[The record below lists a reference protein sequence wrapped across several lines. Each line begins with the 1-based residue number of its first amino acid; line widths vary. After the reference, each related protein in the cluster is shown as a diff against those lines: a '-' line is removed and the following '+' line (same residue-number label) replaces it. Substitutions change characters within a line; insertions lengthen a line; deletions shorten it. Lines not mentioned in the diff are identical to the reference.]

1 MEQISI
7 MLIDDH
13 TLIRETWRSMLST
26 IENMKIVAECGD
38 GRLAGELAEKTRPDI
53 VLLDINMEPV
63 DGFKVLKILRKLS
76 PISKIIGLSMRSEP
90 ANVKRFLRLG
100 AKGYVTKNSPRIEM
114 IHAIEEVSK
123 GNIYICKEAK
133 ALLTAR
139 PPAEHL
145 PAEHPPA
152 GQFPSGNPPS
162 GHPAAAKPDPGEP
175 GLNSL
180 SDRELKVLSL
190 LNAGDSSKDIATK
203 LEIAVKTVEVHRHNI
218 LKKMKMKNTIA
229 LILYIR
235 SKAFEI

>member
-1 MEQISI
+1 MEQISL

-63 DGFKVLKILRKLS
+63 DGFRVLKILRKLS

-90 ANVKRFLRLG
+90 ANVKRFIRLG
-100 AKGYVTKNSPRIEM
+100 AKGYVTKNSPRTEM

-133 ALLTAR
+133 ALLAGQTLAAQT
-139 PPAEHL
+139 PADQT
-145 PAEHPPA
+145 PA
-152 GQFPSGNPPS
+152 GQTPE
-162 GHPAAAKPDPGEP
+162 ADPKAP

-190 LNAGDSSKDIATK
+190 LSAGDSSKDIAVK

-229 LILYIR
+229 LILYVK
-235 SKAFEI
+235 SHAFEL